1 MKKIGILLLALC
13 TGPVMASEIAI
24 DGIYYN
30 FNDFSD
36 GFIKKVQ
43 KKTKYMTKI

>member
-1 MKKIGILLLALC
+1 MFTKK
-13 TGPVMASEIAI
+13 SK
-24 DGIYYN
+24 

-43 KKTKYMTKI
+43 KKINLRPREKLNFSALKMSSLNILFNFALAS